1 MASSERRTLF
11 SHSLQFQRQFS
22 LLELNIENII
32 INLMAHV
39 TAQKGCSHPLRLD
52 AEQEQEPFGDCIIDA
67 ANGAFH
73 SKRSF

>member
-39 TAQKGCSHPLRLD
+39 TAQKGSHPLRLN

-73 SKRSF
+73 SKCSF